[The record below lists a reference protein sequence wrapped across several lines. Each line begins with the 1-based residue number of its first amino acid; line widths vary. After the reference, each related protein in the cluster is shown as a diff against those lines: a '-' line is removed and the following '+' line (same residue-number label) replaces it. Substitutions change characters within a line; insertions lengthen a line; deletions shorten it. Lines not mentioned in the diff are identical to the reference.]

1 MKKNLTE
8 EQQNQLIGHLTKKGF
23 YRGGK
28 TKLSIFLCGGDVANH
43 QSGRHQFSQFLAKA
57 KNIDVFYPED
67 LFDDLLAGQGQ
78 HSLLSLENIL
88 AEAVDVIILF
98 PESPGSFTELGA
110 FSNNDNLRKKLICIQ
125 DAKFKSKRSF
135 INYGPIRLLRG
146 INSNL
151 VIRYNANELAE
162 LCSTPFKDLKNSL
175 LLKSVTRAIDKIL
188 KEHKVEKGI
197 GNLLYVDRFILP
209 CIYLLEDVSFRTLHE
224 LTIKAIKQ
232 DDVLS
237 KIIVRS
243 TLTRLIN
250 QRKILRTIN
259 GYQVTTVGANHVRSV
274 FERKRLDGLRL
285 EIMNFENRRRSTFN
299 YDNIPYVHP

>member
-1 MKKNLTE
+1 M
-8 EQQNQLIGHLTKKGF
+8 
-23 YRGGK
+23 
-28 TKLSIFLCGGDVANH
+28 
-43 QSGRHQFSQFLAKA
+43 
-57 KNIDVFYPED
+57 
-67 LFDDLLAGQGQ
+67 
-78 HSLLSLENIL
+78 
-88 AEAVDVIILF
+88 
-98 PESPGSFTELGA
+98 
-110 FSNNDNLRKKLICIQ
+110 
-125 DAKFKSKRSF
+125 
-135 INYGPIRLLRG
+135 LRG

>member
-1 MKKNLTE
+1 MKKTLTE
-8 EQQNQLIGHLTKKGF
+8 KQQNQLIGHLTKKGF
-23 YRGGK
+23 YRGVN

-57 KNIDVFYPED
+57 KNVDVFYPED

-110 FSNNDNLRKKLICIQ
+110 FSNNENLRKKLICIQ
-125 DAKFKSKRSF
+125 DVKFKTKRSF
-135 INYGPIRLLRG
+135 INYGPIRLLRTF
-146 INSNL
+146 NASS
-151 VIRYNANELAE
+151 VIRYSTNELVE
-162 LCSTPFKDLKNSL
+162 LCNTPFNGLKNSFL
-175 LLKSVTRAIDKIL
+175 YKDVTKAINKIL
-188 KEHKVEKGI
+188 KEHKVGKGI
-197 GNLLYVDRFILP
+197 GNLLYEDRFILP
-209 CIYLLEDVSFRTLHE
+209 CIYLLEDISFRTLHE
-224 LTIKAIKQ
+224 LTSKAIKQ
-232 DDVLS
+232 DEVLS

-259 GYQVTTVGANHVRSV
+259 GYQVTSAGAAYVRDV
-274 FERKRLDGLRL
+274 FDRKRLDGLRL

-299 YDNIPYVHP
+299 YDKIPYVHP